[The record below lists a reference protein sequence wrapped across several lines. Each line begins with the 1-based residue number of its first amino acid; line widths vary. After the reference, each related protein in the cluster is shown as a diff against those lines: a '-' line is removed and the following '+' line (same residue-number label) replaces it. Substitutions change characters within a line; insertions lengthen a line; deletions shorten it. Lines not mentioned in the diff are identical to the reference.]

1 MTVSLLVKFA
11 TFEFATYIFV
21 SVSISKVQNL
31 HSQRGKRKRTR
42 NVLRDFFSRA
52 IEGIF
57 SMVYKKC

>member
-11 TFEFATYIFV
+11 TFEFATYKFV

-31 HSQRGKRKRTR
+31 HPRRGKRKRTR
-42 NVLRDFFSRA
+42 NVLKDFFSRA